1 LWGGGAPERD
11 MRVIMTGM
19 PEPTTEHAPR
29 TLPLFSSF
37 LFKLFGKTIVF
48 GLVPLAVMSYLLI
61 PGYENLLRGG
71 TTADIELFRTKV
83 YFTLSILTIFIFA
96 GGFLT
101 DVLLV
106 RPIRSLMRFLEHIDW
121 DNPAQVTLPRSEDEV
136 GELVAALR
144 TTIENFN
151 RIRERDQSLS
161 RAKNEFLSIAAH
173 QLRTPLTR
181 IKWALEQLQD
191 ESIAED
197 KKKEYVGQLRGSAD
211 EMIELIGN
219 LLSVVR
225 IEQNRFGHD
234 FKKADLKGLL
244 SATVGSFSDT
254 AHTKN
259 LSLSLDMPE
268 GLPAEAI
275 MDIDGITIALSNL
288 ITNAIN
294 YTPPGGH
301 ITVRLAPADGA
312 RLAVSVADTGIGIP
326 ETERSRIATS
336 FFRAT
341 NAQKTQPNGSGIG
354 LFIAKNIVERH
365 GGELSF
371 NSTEG
376 KGTTFVFTVPTEEKD
391 IPKSARD
398 FNEFFS
404 TLGVEAVGVR
414 PRGDNERSARGEE
427 G

>member
-1 LWGGGAPERD
+1 
-11 MRVIMTGM
+11 MTSM
-19 PEPTTEHAPR
+19 LEPPTEHAPR

-48 GLVPLAVMSYLLI
+48 GLVPLAVISYLLI
-61 PGYENLLRGG
+61 SGYENLLRGG
-71 TTADIELFRTKV
+71 TGADIEFFRTQV
-83 YFTLSILTIFIFA
+83 YFVFGILTLFIFA

-101 DVLLV
+101 DILLV
-106 RPIRSLMRFLEHIDW
+106 RPIRSLMRLLERIDW

-151 RIRERDQSLS
+151 RIRERDQALS

-191 ESIAED
+191 GSMTED
-197 KKKEYVGQLRGSAD
+197 KKREYVGQLRGSAD
-211 EMIELIGN
+211 EMIKLIGN

-234 FKKADLKGLL
+234 FKKVDLRDLL
-244 SATVGSFSDT
+244 SASVRNFSGI
-254 AHTKN
+254 AHAQN

-268 GLPAEAI
+268 GLPTEAV
-275 MDIDGITIALSNL
+275 MDTDGITIVLSNL
-288 ITNAIN
+288 IMNAID

-326 ETERSRIATS
+326 EAERSRIATS

-354 LFIAKNIVERH
+354 LFIAKSIVERH
-365 GGELSF
+365 GSELSF
-371 NSTEG
+371 DSTEG
-376 KGTTFVFTVPTEEKD
+376 RGTTFVFTVPTEEKD

-414 PRGDNERSARGEE
+414 PHGDNELSARGE
-427 G
+427 GG